1 MRKPNGYGSIKK
13 LSGNRRR
20 PFVFVV
26 SMDGS
31 QKPIEYFATQVEAEI
46 FQADYNKLH
55 FHRSLPSHQVTLA
68 ELYYR
73 WLPAHTTNTNPSQSS
88 LESYSNSF
96 KHLQALHYEPI
107 QNLKYADYQ
116 KILDSMRK
124 SGLSYSSCKKVRSLI
139 SLLEK
144 YAVKIELINKCYAPL
159 LSIGK
164 NKAVRPHHPFSRQ
177 KINRLWVHCDDSGV
191 DTVLILL
198 YTGMRVGEMLAL
210 QKTDVNIRQRFIRI
224 TKSKTVSGIRVIPI
238 HPRILSLIIA
248 RMGSPGTTLLS
259 DTNGNPYDY
268 SRYCI
273 IWREVMHSINADG
286 HTTHDCRHTVAT
298 LLDNA
303 GANETAKRR
312 ILGHTGG
319 DVTERVYTH
328 KNIRQLRKCIELLK

>member
-1 MRKPNGYGSIKK
+1 MLKPNGYGSIKR
-13 LSGNRRR
+13 LSGKRRR

-26 SMDGS
+26 SSNGK
-31 QKPIEYFATQVEAEI
+31 QKPIEYFASQVEAEI

-55 FHRSLPSHQVTLA
+55 FHRSLPGRQITLA
-68 ELYYR
+68 ELYHR
-73 WLPAHTTNTNPSQSS
+73 WLPAHTANASPSQST
-88 LESYSNSF
+88 LDSYSNSF
-96 KHLQALHYEPI
+96 KHLELLHYEPFQI
-107 QNLKYADYQ
+107 LKYADYQ

-159 LSIGK
+159 LYIGK

-177 KINRLWVHCDDSGV
+177 KINRLWVHCDDFGV

-210 QKTDVNIRQRFIRI
+210 QKNDVNLRQGYIRI
-224 TKSKTVSGIRVIPI
+224 TKSKTVSGIRTIPI
-238 HPRILSLIIA
+238 HHRIAPLIASRMKSL
-248 RMGSPGTTLLS
+248 GPNLVS
-259 DTNGNPYDY
+259 DSEGKSYDY
-268 SRYCI
+268 SRYCHL
-273 IWREVMHSINADG
+273 WRSVMHKIRADN

-312 ILGHTGG
+312 ILGHSGG

-328 KNIRQLRKCIELLK
+328 EGLRQLRKCIELLK

>member
-1 MRKPNGYGSIKK
+1 MRNPNGYGCIKK
-13 LSGNRRR
+13 LSGHRRR
-20 PFVFVV
+20 PFAFVV
-26 SMDGS
+26 SENGK
-31 QKPIEYFATQVEAEI
+31 QRPVEYFTNQIDAEI

-55 FHRSLPSHQVTLA
+55 FYRSLPSHQVTLA

-116 KILDSMRK
+116 KIIDSMRK

-177 KINRLWVHCDDSGV
+177 KINLLWVHCDEPGV

-210 QKTDVNIRQRFIRI
+210 QKTDVNIRQGYIQI
-224 TKSKTVSGIRVIPI
+224 TKSKTVSGIRTLPI
-238 HPRILSLIIA
+238 HHRIAPLIASRMKSLGPNLVSDSE
-248 RMGSPGTTLLS
+248 GS
-259 DTNGNPYDY
+259 PYDY

-273 IWREVMHSINADG
+273 LWREVMHSINADG

-312 ILGHTGG
+312 VLGHAGG

-328 KNIRQLRKCIELLK
+328 KGLRQLRKCIELLK

>member
-1 MRKPNGYGSIKK
+1 MRKPNGYGSIKR

-20 PFVFVV
+20 PFIFVV
-26 SMDGS
+26 SVNGR
-31 QKPIEYFATQVEAEI
+31 QKPVEYFTTHVEAEI
-46 FQADYNKLH
+46 FQADYNKVHLH
-55 FHRSLPSHQVTLA
+55 HVLPGHQVTLA
-68 ELYYR
+68 ELYHR
-73 WLPAHTTNTNPSQSS
+73 WLPAHTANTNPSQST
-88 LESYSNSF
+88 LDSYANSF
-96 KHLQALHYEPI
+96 KHLALLHYEPI

-177 KINRLWVHCDDSGV
+177 KINLLWVHCDEPGV

-210 QKTDVNIRQRFIRI
+210 QKTDVNIRQGYIRI
-224 TKSKTVSGIRVIPI
+224 TKSKTASGIRTIPI
-238 HPRILSLIIA
+238 HLRIFPLIVRRMKSSGSSLIA
-248 RMGSPGTTLLS
+248 DSEGKQ
-259 DTNGNPYDY
+259 YDY
-268 SRYCI
+268 SCYCI

-312 ILGHTGG
+312 ILGHAGG

-328 KNIRQLRKCIELLK
+328 KGLRQLRKCIELLK

>member
-26 SMDGS
+26 SSNGK
-31 QKPIEYFATQVEAEI
+31 QKPIEYFASQVEAEI

-55 FHRSLPSHQVTLA
+55 FRRTLPDHQITLS

-73 WLPAHTTNTNPSQSS
+73 WLPAHTADTAPSQST
-88 LESYSNSF
+88 LDSYTNSF
-96 KHLQALHYEPI
+96 KHLSLLHYEPI
-107 QNLKYADYQ
+107 QSLKYVDYQ
-116 KILDSMRK
+116 KVLDTMRK
-124 SGLSYSSCKKVRSLI
+124 GGLSYSSCKKVRSLI

-177 KINRLWVHCDDSGV
+177 KINLLWVHCDEPGV

-210 QKTDVNIRQRFIRI
+210 QKTDVNIRQGYIRI
-224 TKSKTVSGIRVIPI
+224 TKSKTASGIRTIPI
-238 HPRILSLIIA
+238 HHRIFPLIVRRMKSFGSSLIA
-248 RMGSPGTTLLS
+248 DSEGKQ
-259 DTNGNPYDY
+259 YDY
-268 SRYCI
+268 SCYCI

-312 ILGHTGG
+312 ILGHAGG

-328 KNIRQLRKCIELLK
+328 KGLRQLRKCIELLK